1 MDKVSTKLVVTA
13 ICAVIFCISAV
24 SQAAFINSATVY
36 KTVHKDGTV
45 TYSDQPS
52 PDAVAV
58 ELDVPTSTI
67 QSNVRPTPP
76 SQPQMNSRS
85 KVSYKVNILSPEPDA
100 TIRNNVGE
108 LSIGASLEPKIGGFF
123 QLHINDE
130 IHESAT
136 GMFRLSNMNR
146 GTYQYSVKFIDNTG
160 KLIAS
165 SDVRNVYLHQAS
177 ALIK

>member
-1 MDKVSTKLVVTA
+1 MYKASTKLVVSA
-13 ICAVIFCISAV
+13 ICAAIFCISAI
-24 SQAAFINSATVY
+24 SHAAFINSGTVY

-52 PDAVAV
+52 PGAVAV
-58 ELDVPTSTI
+58 EFDVPTSTI
-67 QSNVRPTPP
+67 QSNVRPSPT
-76 SQPQMNSRS
+76 QPQINSTP
-85 KVSYKVNILSPEPDA
+85 KVNYKVLILSPEPDA

-108 LSIGASLEPKIGGFF
+108 LSIGASLEPKVGGFF

-136 GMFRLSNMNR
+136 GMFRLSSMNR

-165 SDVRNVYLHQAS
+165 SDTRNVYLHQAS

>member
-1 MDKVSTKLVVTA
+1 MYKVSTKLVILA
-13 ICAVIFCISAV
+13 ICSVIFCVSAI
-24 SQAAFINSATVY
+24 SQAAYINSVTVY

-45 TYSDQPS
+45 TYSDQAS
-52 PDAVAV
+52 PDAVAE
-58 ELDVPTSTI
+58 ELDVPISTI
-67 QSNVRPTPP
+67 QSNARPAP
-76 SQPQMNSRS
+76 SQPQMTSTP
-85 KVSYKVNILSPEPDA
+85 KVSYKVNILSPAPEA
-100 TIRNNVGE
+100 TIRNNVGD
-108 LSIGASLEPKIGGFF
+108 LSIGAALEPKVAGFF
-123 QLHINDE
+123 QLHINGE

-177 ALIK
+177 ALIN